1 MASLT
6 KVPLGCLLRA
16 VLNNS
21 GKNKFNAAQP
31 EFFERPIFMVFNFLT
46 TLYPLSIY
54 IGEGTF
60 GLVRQA
66 KAEGIVESTPE
77 RNIVAVKTTRGNA
90 FLLVIN
96 YNNIPLLIKL

>member
-1 MASLT
+1 
-6 KVPLGCLLRA
+6 
-16 VLNNS
+16 
-21 GKNKFNAAQP
+21 
-31 EFFERPIFMVFNFLT
+31 MVFNFLT

-54 IGEGTF
+54 VGEGTF

-90 FLLVIN
+90 FLLVN
-96 YNNIPLLIKL
+96 YTTAHQIVTITASSKTVLPFFCS